1 MAAAG
6 DAGDPGPR
14 SARRAAR
21 HDPTL
26 PDLLRD
32 LRRGAQGTS
41 RGDRSGR
48 RRDGR
53 RRGVVSELLVEQ
65 SAPLPV
71 RELRNVWIPLSDGTR
86 LSARIWLPEDAEE
99 NPVPALLEYLPYR
112 KDDSTAPRDALRH
125 PYLAGH
131 GYASTRVDM
140 RGSGDSDG
148 LLLDEYLPQE
158 QLDAVEVIAWLAE
171 QPWCSGEVG
180 MFGISWGG
188 FNALQ
193 VAARQP
199 PALKAVIA
207 VSTTH
212 DRYTDDVH
220 YCGGCLFEPMLDWAT
235 TMLAYDARPP
245 DPEIVGERWRELWL
259 ARLEGS
265 RPFIET
271 WLNHQRRDSYW
282 LQGSVD
288 ADYGA
293 IRCPVYVVS
302 GWCDWYRNPV
312 FELLERLDVPR
323 KGLIGPWAHTYPD
336 QAMPGPSIG
345 YLQEALRW
353 WDRWLKG
360 SDNEIEREPRL
371 RAWIAEPY
379 APGSHDTLPGR
390 WVAEPSWPSAN
401 VESNKLVLTSE
412 GGLTPGGAEEAEL
425 AIRGLQTGGID
436 SEWIFSGDQR
446 AEDGR
451 ALSFTSAPLDERLE
465 ILGMPRLELVF
476 ASDRPLALAS
486 VRLCDVAPDGVSTL
500 ITRGQLNLAHRDG
513 HETPQPLVPG
523 ERARASVRLDAIGRA
538 IPPGHRLRVSV
549 SPTGWPRAW
558 PSPEPVTLTVVAG
571 ASYLAL
577 PVRPPRLD
585 DSSLP
590 AFAEAEGSEPLPLE
604 PLAEAPEHS
613 GLSADRD
620 GRTELTTERGHGYRL
635 PDGLEYHAH
644 VTNTFSIVEDEPL
657 SATAHSEHAITIARD
672 TWRTHVRA
680 RSQLTCD
687 ATTFSV
693 QTDLAACEDDETVR
707 TREWSFKIPRD
718 HV

>member
-1 MAAAG
+1 M
-6 DAGDPGPR
+6 
-14 SARRAAR
+14 
-21 HDPTL
+21 
-26 PDLLRD
+26 
-32 LRRGAQGTS
+32 
-41 RGDRSGR
+41 
-48 RRDGR
+48 
-53 RRGVVSELLVEQ
+53 SETLVEQ
-65 SAPLPV
+65 SAPRPV
-71 RELRNVWIPLSDGTR
+71 RELRNVWIPLSDGGR
-86 LSARIWLPEDAEE
+86 LSARIWLPEDAED

-131 GYASTRVDM
+131 GYASARVDM

-158 QLDAVEVIAWLAE
+158 QLDAVEVIEWLAA

-220 YCGGCLFEPMLDWAT
+220 WCGGCLFEPMLDWAT
-235 TMLAYDARPP
+235 TMLAYGARPP
-245 DPEIVGERWRELWL
+245 DPEVVGDRWRELWL

-265 RPFIET
+265 RPFIEI
-271 WLNHQRRDSYW
+271 WLSHQRRDGYW

-288 ADYGA
+288 ADYAA

-302 GWCDWYRNPV
+302 GWSDWYRNPV
-312 FELLERLDVPR
+312 FALLERLDVPR
-323 KGLIGPWAHTYPD
+323 KGLIGPWGHTYPE
-336 QAMPGPSIG
+336 QAAPGPSIG
-345 YLQEALRW
+345 FLQEALRW

-360 SDNEIEREPRL
+360 SENGIEREPL
-371 RAWIAEPY
+371 LEAWIAEPF
-379 APGSHDTLPGR
+379 APGTHDSLPGR
-390 WVAEPSWPSAN
+390 WVAEPSWPSPN
-401 VESNKLVLTSE
+401 VEIRGLTLTAE
-412 GGLTPGGAEEAEL
+412 GGLTAGAADEAEL
-425 AIRGLQTGGID
+425 AIRGLQTAGLD
-436 SEWIFSGDQR
+436 SGWIFSVDQR

-451 ALSFTSAPLDERLE
+451 ALSFTTPPLEERVE
-465 ILGMPRLELVF
+465 ILGSPRVELVF

-513 HETPQPLVPG
+513 HESPNPLVPG

-538 IPPGHRLRVSV
+538 VPAGHRLRVSI

-558 PSPEPVTLTVVAG
+558 PSPEPVRLTVVAG
-571 ASYLAL
+571 ASHLAL
-577 PVRPPRLD
+577 PVRLPGHD
-585 DSSLP
+585 DPSVP
-590 AFAEAEGSEPLPLE
+590 AFGEPELSTPLPLE
-604 PLAEAPEHS
+604 QL
-613 GLSADRD
+613 GGGGADVSVSFD
-620 GRTELTTERGHGYRL
+620 GQTGRTVRSSSCSNGSGFRL
-635 PDGLEYHAH
+635 PDGLEYKHGE
-644 VTNTFSIVEDEPL
+644 TNTFSIVEGEPL
-657 SATAHSEHAITIARD
+657 SASVHSEHEITIGRGA
-672 TWRTHVRA
+672 WRTRVRA
-680 RSQLTCD
+680 RADLTCD
-687 ATTFSV
+687 ATTFRV
-693 QTDLAACEDDETVR
+693 QTDLAAWEDDDQVL
-707 TREWSFKIPRD
+707 TRDWSFEIPRD